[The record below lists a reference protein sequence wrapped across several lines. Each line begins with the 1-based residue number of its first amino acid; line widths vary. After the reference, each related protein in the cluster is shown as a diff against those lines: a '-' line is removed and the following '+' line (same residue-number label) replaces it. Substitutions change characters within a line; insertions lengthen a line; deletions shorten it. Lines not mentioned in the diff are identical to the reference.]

1 MKKTVISLLV
11 GVAVTLSANP
21 QAIASNQINTS
32 VQDDIVV
39 AGDVLQMLV
48 PATGLFAAWMYDD
61 WEGAKQ
67 VTYSTIASATIVEG
81 LKKSTERQRPNE
93 VGTSSFPSGHT
104 AAAFSGAAFLQSRY
118 GSAWGIPAYGAAAFV
133 AYSRVHGKRHHVDDV
148 MASAGISIL
157 VNQYFVSPYFDE
169 NIQVGSMAVDGGVGV
184 NIKIKNAAFN
194 SERTERGVHPI
205 LPIQYDSRFELG
217 LGAHTTNGGALVAGQ
232 AFKDDPEFDREFKPF
247 VYMNYQRDLNND
259 NHAEIY
265 LNSTDSRER
274 GVIAKDQKLGKN
286 EYNKGQDVLANFQHI
301 KLGATLY
308 KGYQPFD
315 ALYADFGLGLYSHLL
330 SFQMDDDKNGGNYA
344 KEDSWRLMPNL
355 AMKFNYEI
363 TDKLSLIAKGQYQ
376 KWSTD
381 SYIEAES
388 GVNYKLNK
396 QWDMGVKYVY
406 ADASF
411 NSNAFNAVY
420 DSQAFALTFA
430 NRF

>member
-11 GVAVTLSANP
+11 GAAIALPATS
-21 QAIASNQINTS
+21 QAIASNQINSS
-32 VQDDIVV
+32 VEDDIVV
-39 AGDVLQMLV
+39 AGDVLQIMV
-48 PATGLFAAWMYDD
+48 PAAGLFAAWMHDD

-67 VTYSTIASATIVEG
+67 VTYSTIASAIVVEG

-118 GSAWGIPAYGAAAFV
+118 GSAWGIPAYGAATFV

-169 NIQVGSMAVDGGVGV
+169 NIQVSSMAVDGGVGV
-184 NIKIKNAAFN
+184 NIQINNAAFDT
-194 SERTERGVHPI
+194 ERTERGVQPV
-205 LPIQYDSRFELG
+205 LPTRYDSRFELG
-217 LGAHTTNGGALVAGQ
+217 LGGHTTDGGALVAGQ
-232 AFKDDPEFDREFKPF
+232 GFTEAPEFDREFKPF
-247 VYMNYQRDLNND
+247 VYMNYQHALSNN

-274 GVIAKDQKLGKN
+274 GVIAADQKLGKN
-286 EYNKGQDVLANFQHI
+286 EYKQGQEVLTNFQHI
-301 KLGATLY
+301 KLGGTVY
-308 KGYQPFD
+308 KGYQLVD
-315 ALYADFGLGLYSHLL
+315 ALHIDLGLGMYYHLL
-330 SFQMDDDKNGGNYA
+330 SLQMDDDKNGGNYA

-355 AMKFNYEI
+355 AMKLDYEV
-363 TDKLSLIAKGQYQ
+363 TDNLSLVAKGQYQ

-381 SYIEAES
+381 SYMEAEG

-396 QWDMGVKYVY
+396 QWDMGIKYVY
-406 ADASF
+406 ADSSF
-411 NSNAFNAVY
+411 SNSAFNAVY